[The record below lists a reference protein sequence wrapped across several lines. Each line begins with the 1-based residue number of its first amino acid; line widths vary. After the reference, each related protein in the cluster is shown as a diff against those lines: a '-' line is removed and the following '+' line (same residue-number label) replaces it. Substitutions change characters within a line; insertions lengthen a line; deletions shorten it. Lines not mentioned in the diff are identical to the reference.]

1 MDLYT
6 QIISLLFSFLYGIF
20 FSLFTGVNYK
30 IIYHDKKWIK
40 LLGTFLVVIIAVLLY
55 FVLLKKINDAIFHP
69 YLLLMLILGFALE
82 KRIANHFKK

>member
-6 QIISLLFSFLYGIF
+6 QFISLFFSFLYGIF
-20 FSLFTGVNYK
+20 FSLFVGVNYK

-40 LLGTFLVVIIAVLLY
+40 LLGTFLVVIISILVYFILLR
-55 FVLLKKINDAIFHP
+55 KINYAVFHP
-69 YLLLMLILGFALE
+69 YLLFALILGWCLE